1 MGVRAVLV
9 WLALCYCSVFSY
21 LHLYPPLLAYDYIC
35 YAHYRRAGF
44 HLCLFI
50 AYA

>member
-1 MGVRAVLV
+1 MACFVL
-9 WLALCYCSVFSY
+9 L
-21 LHLYPPLLAYDYIC
+21 LYVLLPPIFIPPLLAYDYIC